1 MIPPDSDSESWGK
14 GAMIDCPIVLI
25 EPLPKGSLP
34 AQTVHSGARMAE
46 LRRNM
51 NEVCRRRAEVKLQ
64 TRTNLKDVQL
74 ERFVWWGP
82 GPRHGVN
89 GIMIMALAADG
100 LNTVTRRAN
109 GRAQFPQGRVRLASR
124 AGVQSPRRAS
134 SCQCHGGPASNN
146 RGVESESP

>member
-1 MIPPDSDSESWGK
+1 
-14 GAMIDCPIVLI
+14 MIDCPIVLI
-25 EPLPKGSLP
+25 EPLSKGSLP

-51 NEVCRRRAEVKLQ
+51 NEVCRAELQ
-64 TRTNLKDVQL
+64 TKDVQL
-74 ERFVWWGP
+74 ERFVWWA
-82 GPRHGVN
+82 RHGVN

-109 GRAQFPQGRVRLASR
+109 GRAQFPQGRVRLAR
-124 AGVQSPRRAS
+124 LESPRRAS
-134 SCQCHGGPASNN
+134 SCQCHGGPASNH